1 MIPELY
7 KKFNSKLL
15 TREQQRAIICS
26 KEVKLVKERVT
37 CVALIKQIHDGLEK
51 QANNSL
57 RSQDL
62 TMSQVGVL
70 IELRFSPEKQMAL
83 KELERRLHV
92 AQSTAAGIVARLEQ
106 KGFVEGFG
114 DASDR
119 RIKMLRITPAGEAC
133 CQLADQHMAAFEE
146 TLLSGLT
153 EAERTTFVALLER
166 VAGNLK

>member
-1 MIPELY
+1 M
-7 KKFNSKLL
+7 
-15 TREQQRAIICS
+15 
-26 KEVKLVKERVT
+26 KERVT

-70 IELRFSPEKQMAL
+70 IELRFSLEKQMTL

-92 AQSTAAGIVARLEQ
+92 AQPTAAGIVARLEQ

-114 DASDR
+114 GLCAGRPAQVHVSASD
-119 RIKMLRITPAGEAC
+119 KMKENA
-133 CQLADQHMAAFEE
+133 EE
-146 TLLSGLT
+146 
-153 EAERTTFVALLER
+153 
-166 VAGNLK
+166 KM

>member
-1 MIPELY
+1 M
-7 KKFNSKLL
+7 KK
-15 TREQQRAIICS
+15 
-26 KEVKLVKERVT
+26 RVT
-37 CVALIKQIHDGLEK
+37 CVTLIKQVHDRLEK

-70 IELRFSPEKQMAL
+70 IELRFSPEKQMTL

-114 DASDR
+114 DANDR
-119 RIKMLRITPAGEAC
+119 RIKMLRITPAGEEC

-146 TLLSGLT
+146 TILSGLT
-153 EAERTTFVALLER
+153 ESQRTTLFALLKR
-166 VAGNLK
+166 VSDNLK

>member
-1 MIPELY
+1 M
-7 KKFNSKLL
+7 
-15 TREQQRAIICS
+15 
-26 KEVKLVKERVT
+26 KERVT

-70 IELRFSPEKQMAL
+70 IELRFSLEKQMTL

-92 AQSTAAGIVARLEQ
+92 AQPTAAGIVARLEQ

-146 TLLSGLT
+146 ALLTDLT
-153 EAERTTFVALLER
+153 EAERATFVALLER
-166 VAGNLK
+166 VAYCQRQ

>member
-1 MIPELY
+1 
-7 KKFNSKLL
+7 
-15 TREQQRAIICS
+15 
-26 KEVKLVKERVT
+26 VKERVT
-37 CVALIKQIHDGLEK
+37 CGTLIKQIHDGLEK

-119 RIKMLRITPAGEAC
+119 RIKMLRITPAGEEC
-133 CQLADQHMAAFEE
+133 CQLADQYMAVSEE
-146 TLLSGLT
+146 TLLPGLT
-153 EAERTTFVALLER
+153 EAERTTFFALMER
-166 VAGNLK
+166 VASKLK

>member
-1 MIPELY
+1 M
-7 KKFNSKLL
+7 
-15 TREQQRAIICS
+15 R
-26 KEVKLVKERVT
+26 ERVT
-37 CVALIKQIHDGLEK
+37 CGTLIKQIHDGLEK

-57 RSQDL
+57 RTQGL
-62 TMSQVGVL
+62 TMSQMGVL
-70 IELRFSPEKQMAL
+70 IELHFSPEKQMPL

-92 AQSTAAGIVARLEQ
+92 AQSTAAGIVARLE
-106 KGFVEGFG
+106 KKVFVVGFG

-119 RIKMLRITPAGEAC
+119 RIKMLRITPAGEEC

-146 TLLSGLT
+146 NLLTGLT

>member
-1 MIPELY
+1 M
-7 KKFNSKLL
+7 KKRL
-15 TREQQRAIICS
+15 IC
-26 KEVKLVKERVT
+26 VT
-37 CVALIKQIHDGLEK
+37 LIKQIHDGLEK

-114 DASDR
+114 DPSDR
-119 RIKMLRITPAGEAC
+119 RIKMLRITPAGEEC
-133 CQLADQHMAAFEE
+133 CRLADQHMAASEE

-153 EAERTTFVALLER
+153 EAERAAFLTLLER

>member
-1 MIPELY
+1 M
-7 KKFNSKLL
+7 
-15 TREQQRAIICS
+15 
-26 KEVKLVKERVT
+26 KERAAYVT
-37 CVALIKQIHDGLEK
+37 LIKQVHDGLEK

-70 IELRFSPEKQMAL
+70 MELRFSPEKQMAL

-114 DASDR
+114 DAKDR
-119 RIKMLRITPAGEAC
+119 RIKMLRITPAGEEC
-133 CQLADQHMAAFEE
+133 CRLGDRHMAAFEE
-146 TLLSGLT
+146 ALLAGLT
-153 EAERTTFVALLER
+153 EAERDTFFSLLKR
-166 VAGNLK
+166 TADNLK